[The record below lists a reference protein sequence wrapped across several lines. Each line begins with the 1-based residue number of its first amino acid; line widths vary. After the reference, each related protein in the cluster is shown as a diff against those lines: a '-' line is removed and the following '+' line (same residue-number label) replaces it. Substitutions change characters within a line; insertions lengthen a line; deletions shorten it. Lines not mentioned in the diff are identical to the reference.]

1 LTEIVID
8 NEDSFEVHL
17 ESAATEFK
25 ELSEKTMK

>member
-8 NEDSFEVHL
+8 NKDSFEVHL

-25 ELSEKTMK
+25 ELFEKTMK